1 MRGMIQFFV
10 LFAGPIGLIALTGFV
25 VSRWV
30 LQSRRRERSAPQLHV
45 IAGGAKDDPAQPA
58 ARP

>member
-1 MRGMIQFFV
+1 MIQFFV
-10 LFAGPIGLIALTGFV
+10 LFAGPIGLLALTGFV

-30 LQSRRRERSAPQLHV
+30 LQSRRRERCAPQLHV
-45 IAGGAKDDPAQPA
+45 VAGGAKDDPEQPA